1 MKNVLAIALLCVC
14 LVGCNGSG
22 SGSGSGSGGGDIDK
36 IIAAKAVVRSMV
48 NYPDTL
54 SFHEMSTRVS
64 GNTVTLT
71 FSAKNA
77 FGVSETHTMHI
88 EVN

>member
-1 MKNVLAIALLCVC
+1 MKNVFAIALLCSC

-22 SGSGSGSGGGDIDK
+22 SISSSGDIDK
-36 IIAAKAVVRSMV
+36 IIAAKAAVRSMV

-54 SFHEMSTRVS
+54 SFHNMSTRVS
-64 GNTVTLT
+64 GNTVTLKFT
-71 FSAKNA
+71 AKNA
-77 FGVSETHTMHI
+77 FGVPETHVMDI

>member
-1 MKNVLAIALLCVC
+1 MKNVFAIALLCVC
-14 LVGCNGSG
+14 LVGCSG
-22 SGSGSGSGGGDIDK
+22 SGSGSSGGDIDK

-54 SFHEMSTRVS
+54 SFHNMSTRVS
-64 GNTVTLT
+64 GNTVTLKFT
-71 FSAKNA
+71 AKNA
-77 FGVSETHTMHI
+77 FGVPETHTMDI

>member
-1 MKNVLAIALLCVC
+1 MKNVFAIALLCVC
-14 LVGCNGSG
+14 LVGCSG
-22 SGSGSGSGGGDIDK
+22 SSSGSGGGDIDK
-36 IIAAKAVVRSMV
+36 IIAAKATVRSMV

-54 SFHEMSTRVS
+54 SFHNMSTRVS
-64 GNTVTLT
+64 GNTVTLK

-77 FGVSETHTMHI
+77 FGVSETHTMDI